1 MCIGVRC
8 CSGLGVCQERKMLGF
23 LLRYAKVGSF
33 GLLVHGSCGFGGER
47 ASLEVLRRTI
57 RSREVLLG
65 EDGSLSG
72 RDSSGQGETDCR
84 YEL

>member
-8 CSGLGVCQERKMLGF
+8 YSGLGVSQERKMLGI

-33 GLLVHGSCGFGGER
+33 ELLVCGDCGFGGER
-47 ASLEVLRRTI
+47 ASLEVFRRTI

-72 RDSSGQGETDCR
+72 RDSSDQGETDYR